1 LQSLQYLLTLL
12 KKKFFLM
19 MVFILLNLI
28 KFIASSYFS
37 FASFAVVQSSPR
49 SSQAAPQS
57 LGVPLPTR
65 SALAQQRSDS
75 TELTPA
81 RHPSLA
87 QSRAGSTDTGQ
98 AAQGWAR

>member
-65 SALAQQRSDS
+65 SPQRSDS